1 MAEEVKEKLTTQDVN
16 EDAPVDNSAEENV
29 EDYFNPFADIKEEEE
44 APVKK
49 GSVDEEE
56 EEAPVKRDPVVA
68 ETSNEL
74 KEVKASIE
82 AQREVAKLVRDNPM
96 YADYAEEI
104 AEITA
109 KAIVRGHK
117 NPVEFAIRNIKS
129 PQEWIEIGRKS
140 GIEDAGVAL
149 KSKVGGASMG
159 RGESTAPDFTSMDT
173 KDFEK
178 FVNSVKNL

>member
-16 EDAPVDNSAEENV
+16 EEAPVDNGVEENV
-29 EDYFNPFADIKEEEE
+29 EDYFNPFADVSNREEVEEVKEDLKEEVRKETP
-44 APVKK
+44 A
-49 GSVDEEE
+49 
-56 EEAPVKRDPVVA
+56 VA
-68 ETSNEL
+68 DTSNEL
-74 KEVKASIE
+74 KEVKATIE
-82 AQREVAKLVRDNPM
+82 AQREVAKLVRENPM
-96 YADYAEEI
+96 YADYADEI

-109 KAIVRGHK
+109 KAIVRGHAK
-117 NPVEFAIRNIKS
+117 PVEFAIRNIRS

-149 KSKVGGASMG
+149 KSRVGGASMG

-173 KDFEK
+173 KDFER